1 VKSVAV
7 HGALLALALVVAFTT
22 WTAEQ
27 LPEADRTLVQ
37 LWNRDPADLA
47 TVTFRSADRTVV
59 IERRAGRDSSYLWG
73 VETQQRPLS
82 GEPVAPQAQ
91 LEQYPVSEDG
101 TALFESLSRLRA
113 LRDLGEP
120 DADNLAAY
128 GLTAAPDTLTL
139 RFRNGDERLLT
150 VGRTVV
156 GGGGHRY
163 VLEATAGRVYVLS
176 GNLFQPLEF
185 EAALR
190 LARIHD
196 FLADD
201 VRGIVL
207 RAGETERHMQRQP
220 AGEPPQF
227 VWTAP
232 DSDRPDQ
239 AFANFMEQLDRLW
252 VARYRSDVDTDTLL
266 AITRADYLDAEGDTL
281 GTLELFRARAA
292 DSTTYFLRTRA
303 TIVPGEA
310 YGPVA
315 ERIEQDITTLLG
327 GRTRAD

>member
-1 VKSVAV
+1 
-7 HGALLALALVVAFTT
+7 
-22 WTAEQ
+22 
-27 LPEADRTLVQ
+27 
-37 LWNRDPADLA
+37 
-47 TVTFRSADRTVV
+47 
-59 IERRAGRDSSYLWG
+59 
-73 VETQQRPLS
+73 
-82 GEPVAPQAQ
+82 
-91 LEQYPVSEDG
+91 
-101 TALFESLSRLRA
+101 
-113 LRDLGEP
+113 
-120 DADNLAAY
+120 
-128 GLTAAPDTLTL
+128 
-139 RFRNGDERLLT
+139 
-150 VGRTVV
+150 
-156 GGGGHRY
+156 
-163 VLEATAGRVYVLS
+163 
-176 GNLFQPLEF
+176 
-185 EAALR
+185 
-190 LARIHD
+190 
-196 FLADD
+196 
-201 VRGIVL
+201 
-207 RAGETERHMQRQP
+207 MQRQP